1 VNARS
6 ALYIGS
12 VMHRRFRPRIHRFR
26 YKAFWLLMDLDELDV
41 HPLPPK
47 NLVTAVAAISKRTD

>member
-1 VNARS
+1 
-6 ALYIGS
+6 
-12 VMHRRFRPRIHRFR
+12 MHRRFRPRIHRFR